1 MKTGHGS
8 VKIRSKYEIDKQK
21 IIFTEIPYGTT
32 IEGLMTEIGEI
43 SDVNFKFFKSI
54 FSVLGINKRR

>member
-43 SDVNFKFFKSI
+43 SDKKEIEGYKEEISC
-54 FSVLGINKRR
+54 R